1 MARTGV
7 GKCGSNS
14 SEDSGA
20 IITDSKVHYDA
31 FKDLR
36 GEEIIGG
43 GGKTMDGTY
52 RIFRRILRGEE
63 EGLLSRDLP
72 RSLPNLPLLSNL
84 PVKDS
89 KEIEKDL
96 RSSHR

>member
-1 MARTGV
+1 MTR
-7 GKCGSNS
+7 
-14 SEDSGA
+14 
-20 IITDSKVHYDA
+20 
-31 FKDLR
+31 LR
-36 GEEIIGG
+36 IYAGEGGIIGG

-52 RIFRRILRGEE
+52 RILRRILRGEE

-72 RSLPNLPLLSNL
+72 RSLRLPNLPLLSNL

>member
-1 MARTGV
+1 
-7 GKCGSNS
+7 
-14 SEDSGA
+14 
-20 IITDSKVHYDA
+20 
-31 FKDLR
+31 
-36 GEEIIGG
+36 
-43 GGKTMDGTY
+43 MDGTY
-52 RIFRRILRGEE
+52 RILRRILRAGEE
-63 EGLLSRDLP
+63 SLLSRDLP

>member
-1 MARTGV
+1 
-7 GKCGSNS
+7 
-14 SEDSGA
+14 
-20 IITDSKVHYDA
+20 
-31 FKDLR
+31 
-36 GEEIIGG
+36 
-43 GGKTMDGTY
+43 MDGTY
-52 RIFRRILRGEE
+52 RILRRILRGEE
-63 EGLLSRDLP
+63 ALLSRDLP